1 MRFRSCPESH
11 DAFATGVKTGLYFHM
26 FLLWGGGR
34 WDAVGWGVLTFMRTA
49 LIDTHTLLGYV
60 GWGWVGRVNFHMN

>member
-1 MRFRSCPESH
+1 MSRTPGCFCYRGENWTLFSY
-11 DAFATGVKTGLYFHM
+11 DF
-26 FLLWGGGR
+26 FLGGGR

-49 LIDTHTLLGYV
+49 LIGTHTLLGYV